1 MSNLGFGFTVD
12 GNAFK
17 DSPRAR
23 TRFFDA
29 NKKAKRFIKLRNTY
43 KAPDFGRMLL
53 DLRNL
58 DFSHEKIAMLLRVSG
73 STTVSAW
80 ATGTRPFFENGEQLI
95 MLWQEQTGIERFPRE
110 GEQLTYRYKIGQLDI
125 FEDGGLCD
133 QVLEELNMTSRDKE
147 QSQ

>member
-1 MSNLGFGFTVD
+1 MSNLGFDLTVD
-12 GNAFK
+12 SSVFK

-23 TRFFDA
+23 ARFFDA
-29 NKKAKRFIKLRNTY
+29 NKKAKRFIKARNNY

-58 DFSHEKIAMLLRVSG
+58 NFSHEKIAMLLKVSG

-95 MLWQEQTGIERFPRE
+95 MLWQDQTGIERFPRV
-110 GEQLTYRYKIGQLDI
+110 GEQLTYRYKFGQIDMFLDELDGVIDQLDQGI
-125 FEDGGLCD
+125 TGRDGEG
-133 QVLEELNMTSRDKE
+133 R
-147 QSQ
+147 

>member
-1 MSNLGFGFTVD
+1 MGWSMSNLGFEFGVD
-12 GNAFK
+12 NLAFE

-23 TRFFDA
+23 ARFFDA
-29 NKKAKRFIKLRNTY
+29 NKKAKRFIKARNHY

-58 DFSHEKIAMLLRVSG
+58 GFSHEKIAMLLKVSG

-80 ATGTRPFFENGEQLI
+80 STGARPFFENGDQLI
-95 MLWQEQTGIERFPRE
+95 MLWQDQTGIDRFPRI
-110 GEQLTYRYKIGQLDI
+110 GEQLTYRYKFGQMDI

-133 QVLEELNMTSRDKE
+133 QVVSDLDRELSK
-147 QSQ
+147 